1 MTVTVRRRLV
11 VCYGGTFDPIH
22 AGHLAAAMNVLARSD
37 CDELRFVPAAK
48 PPLRGRPGA
57 SAAQRLRMVE
67 LALAEARSESRGD
80 ERLLVDAI
88 ELGRPGASYTID
100 TLEALRGQCGSD
112 AALAWVLGMDAFEH
126 LPRWARW
133 EQLLDSAH
141 LVLLER
147 PGYPESTD
155 ARLRH
160 LLGVCASDDASV
172 LRDSPAGRIWRVR
185 QPPVNVSAT
194 TLRRALPERGEALV
208 ADGLLSPAVW
218 AYIREQGL
226 YLAQPA

>member
-1 MTVTVRRRLV
+1 MTVRRRLV

-22 AGHLAAAMNVLARSD
+22 AGHLDAAINVLARSD
-37 CDELRFVPAAK
+37 CEELRFVPAAK
-48 PPLRGRPGA
+48 PPLRGPPGA

-67 LALAEARSESRGD
+67 LALAEARSESRAD

-88 ELGRPGASYTID
+88 ELGRQGASYTID
-100 TLEALRGQCGSD
+100 TLEALRRQCGPD
-112 AALAWVLGMDAFEH
+112 GALAWVLGMDAFAR

-133 EQLLDSAH
+133 EQLLENAH

-147 PGYPESTD
+147 PGYLESTD
-155 ARLRH
+155 VRLRH
-160 LLGVCASDDASV
+160 LLGACASDDAAV
-172 LRDSPAGRIWRVR
+172 LRESPAGRIWRVR

-194 TLRRALPERGEALV
+194 TLRCALPERGEALV

-218 AYIREQGL
+218 AYIREEGL
-226 YLAQPA
+226 YSAQPA